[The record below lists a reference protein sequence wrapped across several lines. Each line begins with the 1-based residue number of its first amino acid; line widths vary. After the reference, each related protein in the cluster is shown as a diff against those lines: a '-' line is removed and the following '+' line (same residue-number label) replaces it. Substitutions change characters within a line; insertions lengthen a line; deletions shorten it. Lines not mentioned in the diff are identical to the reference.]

1 MTTLGKILHRM
12 PFLLAFLA
20 TAGALVTAAP
30 GLLRHSIETYVVFPA
45 ALVVLAVVFMLA
57 SDESS
62 DSFKA

>member
-1 MTTLGKILHRM
+1 M

-20 TAGALVTAAP
+20 TTGALVTAAP

-45 ALVVLAVVFMLA
+45 ALIILGVVFMLA
-57 SDESS
+57 ADDTS